1 MADREALQK
10 EFDDLAKK
18 LKIDVDP
25 TATGAKK
32 TLFNL
37 LSKQETPKSTVASK
51 LKDAERK
58 KMMKRYEK
66 LGQMLADMPDK
77 ETQNP

>member
-1 MADREALQK
+1 MDRNALQK
-10 EFDDLAKK
+10 EFNALGKK

-25 TATGAKK
+25 AATGFKK
-32 TLFNL
+32 SLLNL
-37 LSKQETPKSTVASK
+37 MKKQETKKSTVDSR

-58 KMMKRYEK
+58 KMMQRYKK

-77 ETQNP
+77 ESKFP

>member
-1 MADREALQK
+1 MDRAKLQK
-10 EFDDLAKK
+10 EFDALSVK

-25 TATGAKK
+25 AATGFKK
-32 TLFNL
+32 SL
-37 LSKQETPKSTVASK
+37 LNAVRKQETPKSTVASK
-51 LKDAERK
+51 LKDAERN
-58 KMMKRYEK
+58 KMMKRFKE

>member
-10 EFDDLAKK
+10 EFDDLAEK

-25 TATGAKK
+25 AATGVKK
-32 TLFNL
+32 SLVNL
-37 LSKQETPKSTVASK
+37 LSKQKTPKSTVSSK

-77 ETQNP
+77 ETQEP